1 MRKTNRHFQGET
13 EGGSLM
19 SEYDIGN
26 KPCGFCEDGELHGE
40 CDALDCSCDCSYGN
54 KPKKRRK

>member
-1 MRKTNRHFQGET
+1 
-13 EGGSLM
+13 M